1 MADTRAWAAEHC
13 SSFQDYVDGLL
24 STSMRDRM
32 ETGCPLAA
40 SASEIGRQGCAVSAS
55 FTHAVEEMTAMF
67 EGSLEDA
74 LPASEKR
81 RLALTAVAAEMGAL
95 ALSRAVA
102 KTDAALADEVLLA
115 VRETVGV
122 AYQAALAKAEQGDA

>member
-1 MADTRAWAAEHC
+1 
-13 SSFQDYVDGLL
+13 
-24 STSMRDRM
+24 
-32 ETGCPLAA
+32 
-40 SASEIGRQGCAVSAS
+40 
-55 FTHAVEEMTAMF
+55 
-67 EGSLEDA
+67 
-74 LPASEKR
+74 
-81 RLALTAVAAEMGAL
+81 MGAL